1 MKRCQYYRPTP
12 VQKYAIPTIMAG
24 RDLMACV
31 QSGLGKTVS
40 KTFIYILHVVC
51 AVGLNLPFGIVWQK
65 HITIYHTLAVFPQ
78 NLVAA
83 QYYFKDHYGVVTI
96 QGQLDFEGGI
106 YSRPGGSNLHV
117 VRPALSQNV
126 EQ

>member
-40 KTFIYILHVVC
+40 KTFIYILHVHVVC

-65 HITIYHTLAVFPQ
+65 HVTIYHTL
-78 NLVAA
+78 
-83 QYYFKDHYGVVTI
+83 YFLKISSLRDI
-96 QGQLDFEGGI
+96 I
-106 YSRPGGSNLHV
+106 SRTTMV
-117 VRPALSQNV
+117 W
-126 EQ
+126 